1 MRRTEQQRGAREF
14 LRQPVVQRAEGESYV
29 GEAPAHSPWG
39 HQVAIPDILSRLLGP
54 YRVDLPSEV
63 FLTDMRQPFAQ

>member
-14 LRQPVVQRAEGESYV
+14 LRQPVLQRAEGESYV

-39 HQVAIPDILSRLLGP
+39 HQRWPSRISFPGCW
-54 YRVDLPSEV
+54 V
-63 FLTDMRQPFAQ
+63 LTASIYPAKFS